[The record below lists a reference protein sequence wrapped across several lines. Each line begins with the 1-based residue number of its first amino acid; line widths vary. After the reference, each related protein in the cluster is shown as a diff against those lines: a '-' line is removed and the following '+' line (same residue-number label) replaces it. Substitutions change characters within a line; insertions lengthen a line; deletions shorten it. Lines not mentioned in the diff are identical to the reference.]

1 VATYPAIVGGDRY
14 RDIVSAAAHE
24 WVHHYMVLYPLGRAY
39 FDNNDARTIN
49 ETVADVVGDEIAQRV
64 IARHGVPPPSQS
76 PVADPSGSLSVDP
89 IKLLRELRI
98 EVDGL
103 LAAGRIEEAEQR
115 MEAVRNE
122 LANANAFIRPRRLNQ
137 AYFAWYGTYAARPD
151 SVDPLG
157 SQVRTVRER
166 AGSLARFIEQVRD
179 VRSRADVARLAGEP
193 AR

>member
-1 VATYPAIVGGDRY
+1 MAI
-14 RDIVSAAAHE
+14 
-24 WVHHYMVLYPLGRAY
+24 YPLGRAY

-49 ETVADVVGDEIAQRV
+49 ETVADVVGDEIAGRV
-64 IARHGVPPPSQS
+64 IESHGVPPPPLPQ
-76 PVADPSGSLSVDP
+76 PAAADPSSPSGVDP
-89 IKLLRELRI
+89 TMLLRELRI

-103 LAAGRIEEAEQR
+103 LAAGRIDEAERR
-115 MEAVRNE
+115 MEAVREE
-122 LANANAFIRPRRLNQ
+122 LANSNASIRPRRINQ

-157 SQVRTVRER
+157 SQIRTVRER

-179 VRSRADVARLAGEP
+179 VRTRADVARLAAAGP